1 MTVGSRIKELRK
13 QQKLTLRELA
23 RRADISH
30 TFLSDIEN
38 NRSQPSLNRLRDI
51 AEALQVKISYLLGE
65 NWDKVNE
72 VNNRHYLPSSDPE
85 LVKLVKTLEKR
96 PELRTLL
103 NISKGLSQETI
114 RQILKIVKTFKK

>member
-13 QQKLTLRELA
+13 QHKLTLRELA

-65 NWDKVNE
+65 KWDKVNE